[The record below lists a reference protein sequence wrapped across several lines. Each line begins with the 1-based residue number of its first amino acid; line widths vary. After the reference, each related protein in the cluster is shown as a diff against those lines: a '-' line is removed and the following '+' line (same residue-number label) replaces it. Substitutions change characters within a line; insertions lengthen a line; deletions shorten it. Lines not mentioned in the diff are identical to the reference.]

1 MSRGP
6 VVVLTRAPCSAPFRS
21 ELPTPT
27 ERNADLRTRR
37 RWQVVRDFRDFVT
50 KFVESGEAA
59 SWAVDL
65 GRVRANEGPSELGDG
80 NWQGSDLLPLCRGRK
95 SGPLNPKPGFCCLF
109 WARIL
114 RVEQQIHVSPSETCS
129 RTSLAFQTYGFEPAE
144 WSIGGHRRRIKESP
158 KRRSWRFCR
167 WYPFGCTH
175 GRGIMECYT
184 ASCCQTVIACLSDS
198 CLRQPTSNSCE
209 RFGSSRRR
217 AALLFCKTTGT
228 LLAHSMYY
236 LPCSLC

>member
-109 WARIL
+109 W
-114 RVEQQIHVSPSETCS
+114 P
-129 RTSLAFQTYGFEPAE
+129 GFLGLFV
-144 WSIGGHRRRIKESP
+144 WWGG
-158 KRRSWRFCR
+158 
-167 WYPFGCTH
+167 PFYSSG
-175 GRGIMECYT
+175 
-184 ASCCQTVIACLSDS
+184 
-198 CLRQPTSNSCE
+198 SNSGASGCHV
-209 RFGSSRRR
+209 RFDSSG
-217 AALLFCKTTGT
+217 ADPSSSQESIC
-228 LLAHSMYY
+228 
-236 LPCSLC
+236 